1 MKYKPTQGTTS
12 KARAKKHLD
21 KFFIDYNTVD
31 IKCPLTGE
39 LCNGFKC
46 AAWEKATVYLSNR
59 GRMRSEDSIYD
70 VRPGLC
76 RSPVI
81 TGVIKVLK

>member
-12 KARAKKHLD
+12 KTRAKKHLD

-46 AAWEKATVYLSNR
+46 AAWEKATV
-59 GRMRSEDSIYD
+59 
-70 VRPGLC
+70 
-76 RSPVI
+76 
-81 TGVIKVLK
+81 